1 MKQITEMLVKQRET
15 PFEQVAKLLP
25 GWMKFD
31 LPRKWKCI
39 GSVLIIR
46 IPEKLQGHAQEIA
59 EAYSILPGIS
69 SVVKTGDISGELR
82 QPSGVH
88 LLYGD
93 STETTVI
100 EYGISYRLDVAKQM
114 WSAGNMGWRAGPRGP
129 PRVKAIY
136 DFHNPLVIM
145 DCFAGVGYFALQMA
159 KAYPNAKVIAIDKN
173 PESIQYLR
181 QNIELNSI
189 VNIEVVNKDC
199 RDEYRKADVIHLGYI
214 GGTCDFLSHAFNC
227 LEYSGK
233 IIFHEVYRDKWLG
246 FKKRSDWDSMPANL
260 SKKMNE
266 HSCAVEAFARV
277 KAYGPS
283 SSHIVARLKRG
294 N

>member
-1 MKQITEMLVKQRET
+1 ML
-15 PFEQVAKLLP
+15 
-25 GWMKFD
+25 G
-31 LPRKWKCI
+31 
-39 GSVLIIR
+39 
-46 IPEKLQGHAQEIA
+46 
-59 EAYSILPGIS
+59 
-69 SVVKTGDISGELR
+69 
-82 QPSGVH
+82 
-88 LLYGD
+88 
-93 STETTVI
+93 
-100 EYGISYRLDVAKQM
+100 
-114 WSAGNMGWRAGPRGP
+114 
-129 PRVKAIY
+129 
-136 DFHNPLVIM
+136 LVILH
-145 DCFAGVGYFALQMA
+145 FKWL
-159 KAYPNAKVIAIDKN
+159 DKN

-189 VNIEVVNKDC
+189 GNIEGVNKDC

-214 GGTCDFLSHAFNC
+214 GGTCDFLSHASNC

-246 FKKRSDWDSMPANL
+246 FKKRSDWDSMPTNL

>member
-1 MKQITEMLVKQRET
+1 MKQITEILVEQRET
-15 PFEQVAKLLP
+15 PFDQVSKLLP
-25 GWMKFD
+25 DWMKSD
-31 LPRKWKCI
+31 LPRKWKRI

-46 IPEKLQGHAQEIA
+46 IPEKLQGHTQEIA

-69 SVVKTGDISGELR
+69 SVVEIGNISGELR
-82 QPSGVH
+82 QPSDVR

-114 WSAGNMGWRAGPRGP
+114 WSAGNVGWRAGPRGP
-129 PRVKAIY
+129 SKVNAIY
-136 DFHNPLVIM
+136 DFQNPRVIM

-159 KAYPNAKVIAIDKN
+159 KAYPNAKVVAIDKN

-181 QNIELNSI
+181 QNIDLNNI
-189 VNIEVVNKDC
+189 VNIDVVNKDC
-199 RDEYRKADVIHLGYI
+199 REEYRKADVIHLGYI
-214 GGTCDFLSHAFNC
+214 GGTSDFLSHASNC

-246 FKKRSDWDSMPANL
+246 FRKRSDWGCIPANL
-260 SKKMNE
+260 SKKMDE
-266 HSCAVEAFARV
+266 HSYAVEAFARV

-283 SSHIVARLKRG
+283 SSHIIARLKRG